1 VYGVTFENVREP
13 RVNASALKS
22 TTRTMTR
29 KPSVATATKWPDSR
43 ISTRPTS
50 HATTLTSSAAISVA
64 TRNPTGN
71 GPIIWSR
78 WTPASHDGRSDR

>member
-1 VYGVTFENVREP
+1 MTFENVREP

-50 HATTLTSSAAISVA
+50 QATPLTMTAAISVA
-64 TRNPTGN
+64 ARNPTGN
-71 GPIIWSR
+71 GPMTWSR
-78 WTPASHDGRSDR
+78 WTPASHGGRSDR